1 MKNITSFIMTRKV
14 RKSVMGTAVMAVLV
28 LLAMGIDEVFADHE
42 TDRLMEDFGEL
53 LDGAEAAL
61 LTTHGEIESAIDES
75 ATIPTEL
82 IVAQTAYLDAIEEV
96 IQKQI
101 V

>member
-1 MKNITSFIMTRKV
+1 MTRKV
-14 RKSVMGTAVMAVLV
+14 RKSVMCTAVMSVLV

-42 TDRLMEDFGEL
+42 PDRLMEAFGEL

-61 LTTHGEIESAIDES
+61 LTTQGEIESVTDES

-82 IVAQTAYLDAIEEV
+82 IVAQTAYLKAFEEV

-101 V
+101 F